1 VLQLQQQIENS
12 LAKQVGSQGPFWEA
26 AGETVINL
34 NYRLAET
41 RMSRSGCPGRM
52 TAKGQILPFDCG
64 RAAQCRGAAASSRL
78 PCVRTR
84 R

>member
-41 RMSRSGCPGRM
+41 RMPGRM
-52 TAKGQILPFDCG
+52 TAKGQEEPFRCE
-64 RAAQCRGAAASSRL
+64 AE
-78 PCVRTR
+78 
-84 R
+84 

>member
-52 TAKGQILPFDCG
+52 TAKGQEEPFLM
-64 RAAQCRGAAASSRL
+64 RS
-78 PCVRTR
+78 
-84 R
+84 